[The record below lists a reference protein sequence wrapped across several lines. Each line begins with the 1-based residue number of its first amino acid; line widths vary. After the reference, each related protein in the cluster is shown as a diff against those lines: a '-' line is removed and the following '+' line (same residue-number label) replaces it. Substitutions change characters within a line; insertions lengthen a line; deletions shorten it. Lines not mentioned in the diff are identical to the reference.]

1 MKMAEKLKLISWRD
15 IVFVALPSLF
25 LAIGAFW
32 LAAQFIKPAPPD
44 QLVISTGGDS
54 GAYQIFA
61 APLQGRA
68 GALRHYAGGE
78 AIRRVN
84 GKPGAPARSGVRG
97 RCCVHPGRHGAS
109 QRR

>member
-54 GAYQIFA
+54 GA
-61 APLQGRA
+61 
-68 GALRHYAGGE
+68 
-78 AIRRVN
+78 
-84 GKPGAPARSGVRG
+84 
-97 RCCVHPGRHGAS
+97 
-109 QRR
+109 